1 MMEEKKINVEENLEK
16 ILTGLSDALVRDS
29 LPKDFEKTVEELKKT
44 YICKNAENASICL
57 FFKIEMFT
65 EQLAKMIH
73 PDYSNV
79 KKENLWK
86 LEYLW
91 QHYSNVENYISSFIS
106 TFEGLCCST
115 DKGRWL
121 LDSYMRNLIDGSVP
135 DMEKKKGDFHKP
147 RFGTFD
153 EWTAFIDAY
162 INSRFSYSHELLTS
176 TATLI
181 KAAEA
186 SK

>member
-1 MMEEKKINVEENLEK
+1 MEEKKINVEENLEK
-16 ILTGLSDALVRDS
+16 ILTGLSDVLVREN

-44 YICKNAENASICL
+44 YLCKNAENASICL

-91 QHYSNVENYISSFIS
+91 QHYSQVEHYISSFIEK
-106 TFEGLCCST
+106 FEGRCCSV

-121 LDSYMRNLIDGSVP
+121 LNWYMKNLIDGSVP
-135 DMEKKKGDFHKP
+135 DMEKREGEYQKP
-147 RFGTFD
+147 RFGTFE
-153 EWTAFIDAY
+153 EWYNFIDAY
-162 INSRFSYSHELLTS
+162 IISRYQFVPELLTS
-176 TATLI
+176 SAKLI
-181 KAAEA
+181 EAA
-186 SK
+186 KNIKK

>member
-1 MMEEKKINVEENLEK
+1 MEEKREHVEE
-16 ILTGLSDALVRDS
+16 TLSTVLDAIANSIVTDAI
-29 LPKDFEKTVEELKKT
+29 PKTFEKTVEELKDT
-44 YICKNAENASICL
+44 YMCKSPENASTCI
-57 FFKIEMFT
+57 FFKIDQMSE
-65 EQLAKMIH
+65 ELAKRIM
-73 PDYSNV
+73 PKYKNV
-79 KKENLWK
+79 SKQNIWK
-86 LEYLW
+86 LTYLW
-91 QHYSNVENYISSFIS
+91 QHYSDVEHYISSFIS
-106 TFEGLCCST
+106 TFEGLCCSV
-115 DKGRWL
+115 DKGCWL

-135 DMEKKKGDFHKP
+135 DMEKKKGDYHKP

-162 INSRFSYSHELLTS
+162 LKSRFSYSHELLTS

>member
-29 LPKDFEKTVEELKKT
+29 LPKDFEKTVEELKDT
-44 YICKNAENASICL
+44 YMCKSPENASTCI
-57 FFKIEMFT
+57 FFKIDQMSE
-65 EQLAKMIH
+65 ELAKRIM
-73 PDYSNV
+73 PKYENV
-79 KKENLWK
+79 SKQNIWK
-86 LEYLW
+86 LTYLW
-91 QHYSNVENYISSFIS
+91 QHYSDVEHYISSFIS
-106 TFEGLCCST
+106 TFEGLCCSV

-135 DMEKKKGDFHKP
+135 DMEKKKGDYHKP

-162 INSRFSYSHELLTS
+162 LKSRFSYSHELLTS